1 MSGGAGA
8 KPTVSGQA
16 KESRRALDHT
26 ARFVGIDV
34 SKAHLDIAILPGPTT
49 TRVANT
55 PRGWQTLLRRLRS
68 PAPVTIA
75 LEATGRYHRGATA
88 ALATAGHPAAVL
100 NPAWTHAF
108 ARSEG
113 RLAKTDRV
121 DALVLAR
128 YAEQKQPAPTPVPAA
143 TTTAVVDLAAY
154 REDLVAMR
162 TMEQNRVQVMDGP
175 VATFIAAHIA
185 DYSNPRIAADPPGRP
200 ALPNS
205 RPCPGSSRCSPP
217 SWQPACPSWAPSTAA
232 PSRHWRGLPR
242 IPARAGRR
250 PSPVPCAAAGRRS
263 GACCT

>member
-1 MSGGAGA
+1 M
-8 KPTVSGQA
+8 T
-16 KESRRALDHT
+16 LDH
-26 ARFVGIDV
+26 ASRCVGIDV

-55 PRGWQTLLRRLRS
+55 PRGWQALLRHLRG

-75 LEATGRYHRGATA
+75 LEATGRYHRGVTA

-121 DALVLAR
+121 DAEVLAR
-128 YAEQKQPAPTPVPAA
+128 YAQQKQPAPTPVPSA

-162 TMEQNRVQVMDGP
+162 TMEQNRVQVMAGP
-175 VATFIAAHIA
+175 VAAFITAHIA
-185 DYSNPRIAADPPGRP
+185 ELHARIAAVEQELAQRIAAD
-200 ALPNS
+200 AE
-205 RPCPGSSRCSPP
+205 
-217 SWQPACPSWAPSTAA
+217 
-232 PSRHWRGLPR
+232 
-242 IPARAGRR
+242 
-250 PSPVPCAAAGRRS
+250 
-263 GACCT
+263 